1 MKKIWRFALAL
12 MLAATMAVGLTAC
25 GENGGDT
32 TNPATTEP
40 VTTEPVESE
49 VAEIVGDYSIDL
61 SALGMPLTVY
71 LRIEEDG
78 AFMFSNSTDFAVDKN
93 SGTVRASSDG
103 YIMVYSTI
111 AVFLVIY
118 IVGAIAYGSKGFTTL
133 RTFLLLF
140 SDNAYIGISAVGM
153 TMVLIT
159 GGIDL
164 SVAAVASLT
173 GMFIAYGNSILG
185 IDPFVCIAFSIAVG
199 VGLGLLMGATIHYLN
214 VPPFITTLTGNFLAR
229 GVCSLISRESIPISN
244 EAIDALAGW
253 KITFYHLVDG
263 QWEKIK
269 PVATI
274 NFSVLL
280 FLAMIV
286 IGAIIMQKTRFGR
299 NVYAI
304 GGNEQSA
311 KLMGLPVAR
320 TKVLV
325 YGFNGLCSVLA
336 GVAYVLYVKS
346 GWNLALQGGELDVIS
361 ATVIGGTL
369 LTGGV
374 GYMFGTLFG
383 VLLKGTIPALIT
395 FNGTLSSWWGKIA
408 TGALL
413 LLFILL
419 QRAVVSG
426 SERKKKV

>member
-1 MKKIWRFALAL
+1 
-12 MLAATMAVGLTAC
+12 MLNTQPKRRSILSRIL
-25 GENGGDT
+25 
-32 TNPATTEP
+32 NP
-40 VTTEPVESE
+40 
-49 VAEIVGDYSIDL
+49 
-61 SALGMPLTVY
+61 
-71 LRIEEDG
+71 
-78 AFMFSNSTDFAVDKN
+78 K
-93 SGTVRASSDG
+93 
-103 YIMVYSTI
+103 YIMVYSTV

-118 IVGAIAYGSKGFTTL
+118 LVGAIAYGDKGFTSL

-140 SDNAYIGISAVGM
+140 TDNAYIGISAVGM

-173 GMFIAYGNSILG
+173 GMFIAYGNTILG
-185 IDPFVCIAFSIAVG
+185 INPFICIGFALVVG

-214 VPPFITTLTGNFLAR
+214 VPPFITTLTGMFLAR
-229 GVCSLISRESIPISN
+229 GVCSLISRESISISN

-253 KITFYHLVDG
+253 RFYFQHLVDG
-263 QWEKIK
+263 QWERIK
-269 PVATI
+269 PVAYIDATVILFIVMIIIGTI
-274 NFSVLL
+274 IL
-280 FLAMIV
+280 
-286 IGAIIMQKTRFGR
+286 QKTRFGR

-304 GGNEQSA
+304 GGSEQSA

-325 YGFNGLCSVLA
+325 YGFNGLCSVLS

-346 GWNLALQGGELDVIS
+346 GWNLALQGAELDVIS

-374 GYMFGTLFG
+374 GYMLGTLFG

-408 TGALL
+408 TGILL

-419 QRAVVSG
+419 QRAVVTG

>member
-1 MKKIWRFALAL
+1 
-12 MLAATMAVGLTAC
+12 MLNTQPKRRSLLSRIL
-25 GENGGDT
+25 
-32 TNPATTEP
+32 NP
-40 VTTEPVESE
+40 
-49 VAEIVGDYSIDL
+49 
-61 SALGMPLTVY
+61 
-71 LRIEEDG
+71 
-78 AFMFSNSTDFAVDKN
+78 K
-93 SGTVRASSDG
+93 

-185 IDPFVCIAFSIAVG
+185 IDPFVCIAFSIVVG

-280 FLAMIV
+280 FLAMII

-374 GYMFGTLFG
+374 GTVIGTMFG
-383 VLLKGTIPALIT
+383 VLIQGVIQTIVTYQNLNT
-395 FNGTLSSWWGKIA
+395 WWTKVTIA
-408 TGALL
+408 ALL
-413 LLFILL
+413 CVFIVI
-419 QRAVVSG
+419 QRIIAIRAEKLKNKG
-426 SERKKKV
+426 